1 MFNVSRRRMCC
12 HVQHCRDNC
21 CRELECGLWGDMIE
35 VCNEDNQEEV
45 DHMESKFR
53 YEIAHKRWAVNYNHE
68 GAQKFKSAMM
78 IL

>member
-1 MFNVSRRRMCC
+1 
-12 HVQHCRDNC
+12 
-21 CRELECGLWGDMIE
+21 MIE